1 MQIMIIFNAG
11 YHGNL
16 SEDIRDFSLLEVEEM
31 VNKFI
36 EGRKVF
42 DIKHNINFKR
52 DRDRPI
58 HYFTI
63 LYED

>member
-1 MQIMIIFNAG
+1 MQIMVITNSRD
-11 YHGNL
+11 YQDD
-16 SEDIRDFSLLEVEEM
+16 ECIREYTLLEVEEM

-36 EGRKVF
+36 EGRKIF

>member
-1 MQIMIIFNAG
+1 MQIMIITNSRDHQEG
-11 YHGNL
+11 
-16 SEDIRDFSLLEVEEM
+16 ECIRDYTLLEVEEM

-42 DIKHNINFKR
+42 DIKHNITTTEEYL
-52 DRDRPI
+52 PI

>member
-1 MQIMIIFNAG
+1 MQIMVITNSRD
-11 YHGNL
+11 YQDD
-16 SEDIRDFSLLEVEEM
+16 ECIREYTLLEVEEM

-36 EGRKVF
+36 EDKKVF
-42 DIKHNINFKR
+42 DIKHNINTTGNL
-52 DRDRPI
+52 PI